1 MISLPYRTYVNSHFK
16 RGGTPAD
23 SFVHAA
29 VGLLGELIELQHA
42 NSREHLIE
50 ELGDVRFY
58 WVQMGILLEEAGVVS
73 PFSNPPRSEYLSI
86 PDCLDCLIDDANMLL
101 DQGKKM
107 WVYNKNPDLQLLS
120 TFHQEVGNLLDEFA
134 TLIDVTDHTLEV
146 TNMEKL
152 KKRYPQGYT
161 DQAAQARADKG
172 GKE

>member
-1 MISLPYRTYVNSHFK
+1 
-16 RGGTPAD
+16 
-23 SFVHAA
+23 
-29 VGLLGELIELQHA
+29 
-42 NSREHLIE
+42 
-50 ELGDVRFY
+50 
-58 WVQMGILLEEAGVVS
+58 
-73 PFSNPPRSEYLSI
+73 
-86 PDCLDCLIDDANMLL
+86 MLL